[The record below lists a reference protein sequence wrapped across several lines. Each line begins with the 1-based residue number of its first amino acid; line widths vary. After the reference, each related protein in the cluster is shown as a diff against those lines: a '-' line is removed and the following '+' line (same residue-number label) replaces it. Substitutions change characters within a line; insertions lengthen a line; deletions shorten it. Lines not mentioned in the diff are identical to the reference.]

1 MGEGSKSRVAPTLV
15 EEFHAQCC
23 TQAPFD
29 AEKTKRSW
37 GRESSKGSP
46 LSLSFTSRL
55 DLGKIAFFQKRG
67 GLMATSL
74 GRQQL
79 SEVETTCGLLLNELQ
94 LIWDEVGE
102 GDEERDQML
111 LELEQEC
118 LEVYRRKV
126 DWANC
131 ARASL
136 HQLLADM
143 HSEIVALATA
153 LGERPPMTQLEKRG
167 NSLKEQL
174 AQLKP
179 ILEDMTKKRD
189 DRARLFEDIRT
200 QIQRIQHE
208 ITPSLQT
215 TDASAYEQDLTQR
228 KLEELQAQLQ
238 MLQKEKDD
246 RSYKVVEYVD
256 IVHDLCAVLGCDF
269 YATIR
274 EVHPTLDDSTGSQTK
289 SISNE
294 TINTLDST
302 IQSLREEKRRRM
314 QKIQDLGA
322 SLLELWNLMDTPVEE
337 QQEFHHV
344 TCNIAAAEHEV
355 FTAGALSLRILE
367 LAERE
372 VERLENLKA
381 SKMKELVLKK
391 QTELEE
397 ICRKAHI
404 IPEGHVTLDSTIAS
418 MESGMVDPGE
428 LLASIE
434 GQIVNVK
441 EEAFSRKD
449 IMDKIEKWMAA
460 CEEESWLEEYNKD
473 ENRYNATRGAHLNLK
488 RAERARA
495 TVNKITTLVESLI
508 IKTTAWENERGKPF
522 LYDGVRFL
530 STLEEYN
537 ILRIEKEEERR
548 RQRDQKRLHEQLV
561 NEQETLFGTKPSP
574 NGRTPLKKGVA
585 NNSRLNGGS
594 TPASRRISLGGAM
607 LHQELSVTARL
618 NCITPARN
626 EQRVLS
632 GVLPQE
638 SPAMGRVSGI
648 TPGKSVF
655 TPASATTNKDMRI
668 RVTHTPALVNRVL
681 LPPEED
687 KDTKNKGT
695 QTPSSV
701 NRVLLP
707 PEEDIL
713 PSQGAL
719 NVKRTSTVAAVMLQ
733 DVEAQ
738 STMQRV
744 PLSPVSALGMRPN
757 TNIEGHATSTTPGI
771 KSTSILSKSSL
782 EATTPLSSRPA
793 NTVVDEENTTPPR
806 GTPLQQQPQP
816 QLFPAYQQSPLQ
828 FVPAYPKPQEYSFEE
843 RRLALVYHHPQS
855 HYSASQIDEALKAC
869 FTEPVVE
876 RGHGE
881 HKRTDWEWALPAKS
895 QSRSQ
900 TLERR

>member
-1 MGEGSKSRVAPTLV
+1 
-15 EEFHAQCC
+15 
-23 TQAPFD
+23 
-29 AEKTKRSW
+29 
-37 GRESSKGSP
+37 
-46 LSLSFTSRL
+46 
-55 DLGKIAFFQKRG
+55 
-67 GLMATSL
+67 MATSL

-79 SEVETTCGLLLNELQ
+79 SEVETTCGLLLNEMQ

-102 GDEERDQML
+102 NDEERDQVL

-126 DWANC
+126 DLANR

-179 ILEDMTKKRD
+179 ILEDMAKKRD
-189 DRARLFEDIRT
+189 DHAHLFQVIRT
-200 QIQRIQHE
+200 QIQRIQSE

-215 TDASAYEQDLTQR
+215 TDASAYKQDLTQR

-238 MLQKEKDD
+238 MLENEKND
-246 RSYKVVEYVD
+246 RLHKVVEYVD
-256 IVHDLCAVLGCDF
+256 TIHDLCVVLGCDF
-269 YATIR
+269 YTTVR

-294 TINTLDST
+294 TINRLGST
-302 IQSLREEKRRRM
+302 IQSLKEEKRRRM

-355 FTAGALSLRILE
+355 YAAGALSISVLE
-367 LAERE
+367 LVEGE

-391 QTELEE
+391 RTDLEE

-418 MESGMVDPGE
+418 MESGMVDPSE

-434 GQIVNVK
+434 GQIVSIK

-449 IMDKIEKWMAA
+449 IMDKMEKWMVA

-495 TVNKITTLVESLI
+495 TVNKIPALVESLMM
-508 IKTTAWENERGKPF
+508 KATAWENERGKPF
-522 LYDGVRFL
+522 MYDGVRFL

-537 ILRIEKEEERR
+537 ILRIEKEEDKRR
-548 RQRDQKRLHEQLV
+548 HRDQKRLHEQLV
-561 NEQETLFGTKPSP
+561 NEQETLFGSKQSP
-574 NGRTPLKKGVA
+574 NGRTPMKKGVA
-585 NNSRLNGGS
+585 NSRLNGGS

-607 LHQELSVTARL
+607 LHQESPATARL

-626 EQRVLS
+626 EQRMVA
-632 GVLPQE
+632 GMLPQE
-638 SPAMGRVSGI
+638 SPAMGRISGI
-648 TPGKSVF
+648 TSGKSGF
-655 TPASATTNKDMRI
+655 IPAAATTNKDIRI
-668 RVTHTPALVNRVL
+668 KPTQMPALVNRVL
-681 LPPEED
+681 LPLQED
-687 KDTKNKGT
+687 N
-695 QTPSSV
+695 V
-701 NRVLLP
+701 
-707 PEEDIL
+707 

-719 NVKRTSTVAAVMLQ
+719 TMKHTSTIAAVMPHDL
-733 DVEAQ
+733 DTHSAL
-738 STMQRV
+738 QRV
-744 PLSPVSALGMRPN
+744 PLSPVSAPGMRPN
-757 TNIEGHATSTTPGI
+757 ANIEGQATSTTPGI
-771 KSTSILSKSSL
+771 NKTVSTLSKTSL
-782 EATTPLSSRPA
+782 ATTPLLSRPV
-793 NTVVDEENTTPPR
+793 NTAVDEENTTPPR
-806 GTPLQQQPQP
+806 GGALQQNLMQPQP
-816 QLFPAYQQSPLQ
+816 LLTDQQSPLQ
-828 FVPAYPKPQEYSFEE
+828 FVSAYQKPQEYSFEE
-843 RRLALVYHHPQS
+843 RRLAFMYHHPQS
-855 HYSASQIDEALKAC
+855 QYVG
-869 FTEPVVE
+869 T
-876 RGHGE
+876 
-881 HKRTDWEWALPAKS
+881 WADC
-895 QSRSQ
+895 R
-900 TLERR
+900 